1 MKKQDQQDSAKRG
14 FAFGKALALCVA
26 LGVLGGGAWIGKR
39 FLDKEENKSRGE
51 VYWTAKKADFLL
63 TVKLTGTLV
72 STDVITIKSDLEG
85 TTTIQMIVEEGTQV
99 EGNTIYTIQA
109 GDTLESIS
117 EATRKD
123 ELCIKLLNDDEKIDW
138 ENLPAGTSIQ
148 IPGALLVELDPLRLR
163 ERINSQEI
171 VLQQSENN
179 LNRSRGQ
186 LETLELSTTLAL
198 KIAENNHQIA
208 QSDLAKAKNSTVK
221 NYIADKVGL
230 IANLEKDVRLAEKN
244 LKAYTELKDLG
255 FVSDVE
261 VLREEVKR
269 DKALHN
275 IKMSK
280 ADLEAYKKYDQVSLI
295 SLKQLAVDET
305 QVNIKKTKV
314 KNKADLSDANSTVF
328 TREKTLEL
336 EKDKLSD
343 LNQQMAST
351 KIYAPESGQVVYY
364 PGNYR
369 EFGPI
374 MEGAKVHRGRN
385 LIKLPKDKSL
395 KVELE
400 VPQAKRWQLRKNMPA
415 WVEVDDV
422 TLRGTLSMI
431 AATVDTNKRRHSET
445 IVFNGE
451 ISIDSSKLPSTASE
465 GMKVRVEIQV
475 VNLVKEQ
482 QRIKIPNQ
490 CVTIRVRDGLAE
502 QGCWVLN
509 PITNKPAWRPVT
521 IEYSDENFI
530 AIKEETD
537 PQRGL
542 REDELVHLS
551 PLSEAENL
559 NLEEAVMGKGDL
571 EPSTNKE
578 TESQPKEDGAA
589 RHQTGTPAKSGD
601 GQLAGP
607 CASRVRPG
615 SSLHHDHGL
624 QDPGAPLPVHEH
636 RHAGESSRSRESR
649 GPSRGGALHHS

>member
-1 MKKQDQQDSAKRG
+1 MKKQYQQDSAKRG

-123 ELCIKLLNDDEKIDW
+123 ELSIKLLNDDEKIDW
-138 ENLPAGTSIQ
+138 ENLPAGKSIQ
-148 IPGALLVELDPLRLR
+148 IPGDLLVELDPLSLR

-186 LETLELSTTLAL
+186 LETLKLSTTLAL

-230 IANLEKDVRLAEKN
+230 IANLEKDVLLAEKN

-295 SLKQLAVDET
+295 SIKQLAVDET

-314 KNKADLSDANSTVF
+314 QNKADLSDANSTVF

-490 CVTIRVRDGLAE
+490 CVTIRVRDGRAE

-601 GQLAGP
+601 GVATN
-607 CASRVRPG
+607 
-615 SSLHHDHGL
+615 
-624 QDPGAPLPVHEH
+624 
-636 RHAGESSRSRESR
+636 
-649 GPSRGGALHHS
+649 

>member
-1 MKKQDQQDSAKRG
+1 MKKQYQQDSAKRG

-138 ENLPAGTSIQ
+138 ENLPAGKSIQ

-186 LETLELSTTLAL
+186 FETLELSTTLAL

-230 IANLEKDVRLAEKN
+230 IANLEKDVLLAEKN

-422 TLRGTLSMI
+422 TLLGTLSMI

-451 ISIDSSKLPSTASE
+451 ISIDSRKLPSTASE

-542 REDELVHLS
+542 REDEFVHLS

-571 EPSTNKE
+571 ESPANKE
-578 TESQPKEDGAA
+578 SESQPKEDDTT
-589 RHQTGTPAKSGD
+589 RRQTGTPAKTGD
-601 GQLAGP
+601 GVATN
-607 CASRVRPG
+607 
-615 SSLHHDHGL
+615 
-624 QDPGAPLPVHEH
+624 
-636 RHAGESSRSRESR
+636 
-649 GPSRGGALHHS
+649 

>member
-1 MKKQDQQDSAKRG
+1 MKKQYQQDSAKRG

-138 ENLPAGTSIQ
+138 ENLPAGKSIQ

-198 KIAENNHQIA
+198 KIAENNHQLA

-230 IANLEKDVRLAEKN
+230 IANLEKDVLLAEKN

-451 ISIDSSKLPSTASE
+451 ISIDSRKLPSTASE

-601 GQLAGP
+601 GVATN
-607 CASRVRPG
+607 
-615 SSLHHDHGL
+615 
-624 QDPGAPLPVHEH
+624 
-636 RHAGESSRSRESR
+636 
-649 GPSRGGALHHS
+649 